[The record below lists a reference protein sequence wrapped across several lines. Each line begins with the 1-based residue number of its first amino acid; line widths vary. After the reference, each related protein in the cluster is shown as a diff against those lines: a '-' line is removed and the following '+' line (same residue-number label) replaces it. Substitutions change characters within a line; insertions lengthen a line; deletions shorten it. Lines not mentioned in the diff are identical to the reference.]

1 MQNRLSSGARLGR
14 QALLFPLCLVLY
26 EFSTYIGNDMIQ
38 PGMLAVVEQYQAGLD
53 WVPTSMTAYLAGGMF
68 LQWLLG
74 PLSDRVGRRPVMLT
88 GVVWFIVTCLATLFA
103 QNIEQF
109 TFLRF
114 LQGISLCFIGAVG
127 YAAIQESFEEA
138 VCIKITALMANVALI
153 APLLGPLVGAAWV
166 HVLPWEGM
174 FVLFAALAAIAFFG
188 LQRAM
193 PETATR
199 LGEKLSI
206 KELGKDYKLV
216 LKNVR
221 FVAGALALGFVSLP
235 LLAWIAQSPI
245 IIISGE
251 HLSSYEYGLLQV
263 PIFGALI
270 AGNLV
275 LARLTS
281 RRTVRSLIIMGGWP
295 ISVGLIIAAAAT
307 VVSSHAYLWM
317 TAGLSLYAFGIG
329 VANAGLVRLTL
340 FASEMSKGTVSA
352 AMGMLQML
360 IFTVGIELSKH
371 AYLLGG
377 NGLFSL
383 FNLAS
388 GVLWLILMVIF
399 LKDKRV
405 GNSGRLKPGFR
416 ALQSLVMVIN
426 LMLNDHPFTYAGNMT
441 RIRMC
446 AVNRGWSGCRSNIN
460 RLRGSSDTDRLRN
473 IDGRRNNHYF
483 VSAWYI
489 NGNILCKCCSCKSQQ
504 HCCHQYTFLHNLL
517 T

>member
-1 MQNRLSSGARLGR
+1 MQNKLASGARLGR

-38 PGMLAVVEQYQAGLD
+38 PGMLAVVEQYQAGID

-74 PLSDRVGRRPVMLT
+74 PLSDRIGRRPVMLAGVVWFIVT
-88 GVVWFIVTCLATLFA
+88 CLVLYEFSTYIGNDMIQPGMLAVVEQYQAGIDWVPTSMTAYLAGGMFLQWLLGPLSDRIGRRPVMLAGVVWFIVTCLAILLA

-109 TFLRF
+109 TLLRF

-153 APLLGPLVGAAWV
+153 APLLGPLVGAAWI

-174 FVLFAALAAIAFFG
+174 FVLFAALAAISFFG

-199 LGEKLSI
+199 IGEKLSL
-206 KELGKDYKLV
+206 KELGRDYKLV
-216 LKNVR
+216 LKNGR

-245 IIISGE
+245 IIITGE
-251 HLSSYEYGLLQV
+251 QLSSYEYGLLQV

-270 AGNLV
+270 AGNLL

-295 ISVGLIIAAAAT
+295 IMIGLLVAAAAT
-307 VVSSHAYLWM
+307 VISSHAYLWM
-317 TAGLSLYAFGIG
+317 TAGLSIYAFGIG
-329 VANAGLVRLTL
+329 LANAGLVRLTL
-340 FASEMSKGTVSA
+340 FASDMSKGTVSA

-360 IFTVGIELSKH
+360 IFTVGIEISKH
-371 AYLLGG
+371 AWLNGG
-377 NGLFSL
+377 NGLFNL
-383 FNLAS
+383 FNLVN
-388 GVLWLILMVIF
+388 GILWLSLMVIF
-399 LKDKRV
+399 LKDKQM
-405 GNSGRLKPGFR
+405 GNSHEG
-416 ALQSLVMVIN
+416 
-426 LMLNDHPFTYAGNMT
+426 
-441 RIRMC
+441 
-446 AVNRGWSGCRSNIN
+446 
-460 RLRGSSDTDRLRN
+460 
-473 IDGRRNNHYF
+473 
-483 VSAWYI
+483 
-489 NGNILCKCCSCKSQQ
+489 
-504 HCCHQYTFLHNLL
+504 
-517 T
+517 

>member
-1 MQNRLSSGARLGR
+1 MKTMTSSTKRLGR

-38 PGMLAVVEQYQAGLD
+38 PGMLTVVAQYQAGIE

-74 PLSDRVGRRPVMLT
+74 PLSDRVGRRPVMLW
-88 GVVWFIVTCLATLFA
+88 GVVWFIVTCLATLLA
-103 QNIEQF
+103 QTIEQF
-109 TFLRF
+109 TVLRF

-153 APLLGPLVGAAWV
+153 APLLGPLVGAAWI
-166 HVLPWEGM
+166 HLAPWEMM
-174 FVLFAALAAIAFFG
+174 FVLFAALAAISFFG
-188 LQRAM
+188 LWRAM

-199 LGEKLSI
+199 LGEKLSM
-206 KELGKDYKLV
+206 KELGRDYREV

-221 FVAGALALGFVSLP
+221 FVAGALSIGFVSLP
-235 LLAWIAQSPI
+235 LLAWIAQSPV

-251 HLSSYEYGLLQV
+251 KLSTYEYGLLQV
-263 PIFGALI
+263 PVFGALI
-270 AGNLV
+270 VGNLV

-281 RRTVRSLIIMGGWP
+281 RRTVRALIIMGGWP
-295 ISVGLIIAAAAT
+295 IMIGLALAALAT

-317 TAGLSLYAFGIG
+317 TAALSVYAFGIG
-329 VANAGLVRLTL
+329 LANAGLVRLTL
-340 FASEMSKGTVSA
+340 FASDMSKGTVSA

-383 FNLAS
+383 FNLAN
-388 GVLWLILMVIF
+388 GLLWLGLMVIF
-399 LKDKRV
+399 LKDKTV
-405 GNSGRLKPGFR
+405 GGG
-416 ALQSLVMVIN
+416 LQ
-426 LMLNDHPFTYAGNMT
+426 P
-441 RIRMC
+441 
-446 AVNRGWSGCRSNIN
+446 
-460 RLRGSSDTDRLRN
+460 
-473 IDGRRNNHYF
+473 
-483 VSAWYI
+483 
-489 NGNILCKCCSCKSQQ
+489 Q
-504 HCCHQYTFLHNLL
+504 
-517 T
+517 

>member
-1 MQNRLSSGARLGR
+1 MQTITSSTKRLGR

-38 PGMLAVVEQYQAGLD
+38 PGMLAVVAQYQAGVE

-74 PLSDRVGRRPVMLT
+74 PLSDRVGRRPVMLW
-88 GVVWFIVTCLATLFA
+88 GVVWFIVTCLATLLA

-109 TFLRF
+109 TLLRF

-153 APLLGPLVGAAWV
+153 APLLGPLVGAAWI
-166 HVLPWEGM
+166 HVAPWEMM
-174 FVLFAALAAIAFFG
+174 FVLFAVLALIAFFG
-188 LQRAM
+188 LWRAM

-199 LGEKLSI
+199 LGEKLSV
-206 KELGKDYKLV
+206 KELGRDYREV

-221 FVAGALALGFVSLP
+221 FVAGALSIGFVSLP
-235 LLAWIAQSPI
+235 LLAWIAQSPV

-251 HLSSYEYGLLQV
+251 KLSTYEYGLLQV

-281 RRTVRSLIIMGGWP
+281 RRSVRSLIILGGWP
-295 ISVGLIIAAAAT
+295 IVTGLAVAALAT

-329 VANAGLVRLTL
+329 LANAGLVRLTL

-377 NGLFSL
+377 NGVFSL
-383 FNLAS
+383 FNLTN
-388 GVLWLILMVIF
+388 GLLWLGLMVVF
-399 LKDKRV
+399 LKDKSV
-405 GNSGRLKPGFR
+405 GSG
-416 ALQSLVMVIN
+416 LQ
-426 LMLNDHPFTYAGNMT
+426 P
-441 RIRMC
+441 
-446 AVNRGWSGCRSNIN
+446 
-460 RLRGSSDTDRLRN
+460 
-473 IDGRRNNHYF
+473 
-483 VSAWYI
+483 
-489 NGNILCKCCSCKSQQ
+489 Q
-504 HCCHQYTFLHNLL
+504 
-517 T
+517 

>member
-1 MQNRLSSGARLGR
+1 MQNPTLTGRRLGR

-26 EFSTYIGNDMIQ
+26 EFSTYIANDMIQ
-38 PGMLAVVEQYQAGLD
+38 PGMLAVVEQYQAGIE

-74 PLSDRVGRRPVMLT
+74 PLSDRIGRRPVMLT
-88 GVVWFIVTCLATLFA
+88 GVVWFVVTCLAALLA
-103 QNIEQF
+103 QTIEQF
-109 TFLRF
+109 TLLRF

-166 HVLPWEGM
+166 HAAPWQGM
-174 FVLFAALAAIAFFG
+174 FVLFAALAAVAFVG

-199 LGEKLSI
+199 LGEPLSL
-206 KELGKDYKLV
+206 KALWHDYALV
-216 LKNVR
+216 MKNVR
-221 FVAGALALGFVSLP
+221 FVAGALATGFVSLP

-251 HLSSYEYGLLQV
+251 QLSSYEYGLLQV

-270 AGNLV
+270 VGNLV

-281 RRTVRSLIIMGGWP
+281 RRTVRSLIILGGWP
-295 ISVGLIIAAAAT
+295 IAAGLILAAIAT
-307 VVSSHAYLWM
+307 VASSHAYLWM

-329 VANAGLVRLTL
+329 LANAGLVRLTL
-340 FASEMSKGTVSA
+340 FASDVSKGAVSA

-360 IFTVGIELSKH
+360 IFTVGIEVSKH
-371 AYLLGG
+371 AYLVGG

-383 FNLAS
+383 FNLLN
-388 GVLWLILMVIF
+388 GLFWLGLMVIF
-399 LKDKRV
+399 LRDKSV
-405 GNSGRLKPGFR
+405 GNSLE
-416 ALQSLVMVIN
+416 S
-426 LMLNDHPFTYAGNMT
+426 
-441 RIRMC
+441 
-446 AVNRGWSGCRSNIN
+446 
-460 RLRGSSDTDRLRN
+460 
-473 IDGRRNNHYF
+473 
-483 VSAWYI
+483 
-489 NGNILCKCCSCKSQQ
+489 
-504 HCCHQYTFLHNLL
+504 
-517 T
+517 

>member
-1 MQNRLSSGARLGR
+1 MQNHSLSGKRLGR

-38 PGMLAVVEQYQAGLD
+38 PGMLAVVEQYQAGIE

-88 GVVWFIVTCLATLFA
+88 GVVWFVITCLATLLA

-166 HVLPWEGM
+166 HVAPWETM
-174 FVLFAALAAIAFFG
+174 FVLFALLAGIAFVG

-199 LGEKLSI
+199 LGEKLSL
-206 KELGKDYKLV
+206 KDLGQDYGAV
-216 LKNVR
+216 LKNRR
-221 FVAGALALGFVSLP
+221 FVAGSLAIGFVSLP

-251 HLSSYEYGLLQV
+251 KASTYEYGLLQV

-270 AGNLV
+270 IGNLV

-281 RRTVRSLIIMGGWP
+281 RRTVRALILMGTWP
-295 ISVGLIIAAAAT
+295 IMAGLVLAAAAT

-317 TAGLSLYAFGIG
+317 TAGLSFYAFGIG
-329 VANAGLVRLTL
+329 IANAGLVRLTL
-340 FASEMSKGTVSA
+340 FASDISKGTVSA

-360 IFTVGIELSKH
+360 IFTVGIEVSKY
-371 AYLLGG
+371 AYLWGG
-377 NGLFSL
+377 NGLFSV
-383 FNLAS
+383 FNLLN
-388 GVLWLILMVIF
+388 GVLWLALTVYF
-399 LKDKRV
+399 LKDKTV
-405 GNSGRLKPGFR
+405 GASREG
-416 ALQSLVMVIN
+416 
-426 LMLNDHPFTYAGNMT
+426 
-441 RIRMC
+441 
-446 AVNRGWSGCRSNIN
+446 
-460 RLRGSSDTDRLRN
+460 
-473 IDGRRNNHYF
+473 
-483 VSAWYI
+483 
-489 NGNILCKCCSCKSQQ
+489 
-504 HCCHQYTFLHNLL
+504 
-517 T
+517 

>member
-1 MQNRLSSGARLGR
+1 MQNKLASGARLGR

-38 PGMLAVVEQYQAGLD
+38 PGMLAVVEQYQAGID

-74 PLSDRVGRRPVMLT
+74 PLSDRIGRRPVML
-88 GVVWFIVTCLATLFA
+88 
-103 QNIEQF
+103 
-109 TFLRF
+109 LRF

-153 APLLGPLVGAAWV
+153 APLLGPLVGAAWI

-174 FVLFAALAAIAFFG
+174 FVLFAALAAISFFG

-199 LGEKLSI
+199 IGEKLSL
-206 KELGKDYKLV
+206 KELGRDYKLV
-216 LKNVR
+216 LKNGR

-245 IIISGE
+245 IIITGE
-251 HLSSYEYGLLQV
+251 QLSSYEYGLLQV

-270 AGNLV
+270 AGNLL

-295 ISVGLIIAAAAT
+295 IMIGLLVAAAAT
-307 VVSSHAYLWM
+307 VISSHAYLWM
-317 TAGLSLYAFGIG
+317 TAGLSIYAFGIG
-329 VANAGLVRLTL
+329 LANAGLVRLTL
-340 FASEMSKGTVSA
+340 FASDMSKGTVSA

-360 IFTVGIELSKH
+360 IFTVGIEISKH
-371 AYLLGG
+371 AWLNGG
-377 NGLFSL
+377 NGQFNL
-383 FNLAS
+383 FNLVN
-388 GVLWLILMVIF
+388 GILWLSLMVIF
-399 LKDKRV
+399 LKDKQM
-405 GNSGRLKPGFR
+405 GNSHEG
-416 ALQSLVMVIN
+416 
-426 LMLNDHPFTYAGNMT
+426 
-441 RIRMC
+441 
-446 AVNRGWSGCRSNIN
+446 
-460 RLRGSSDTDRLRN
+460 
-473 IDGRRNNHYF
+473 
-483 VSAWYI
+483 
-489 NGNILCKCCSCKSQQ
+489 
-504 HCCHQYTFLHNLL
+504 
-517 T
+517 